1 MEERSD
7 DGIVVLHG
15 KNGNDLRLYF
25 VAGVKFEEQFYA
37 ILKPCDNLPEGM
49 AEDEAFVFHVA
60 RGGGEGKDVYTPC
73 FDERVIN
80 GVFAEYAK
88 MSDGE

>member
-1 MEERSD
+1 MKEKTD

-15 KNGNDLRLYF
+15 KDGRELKLYF
-25 VAGVKFEEQFYA
+25 VAGVKFEEKFYA

-49 AEDEAFVFHVA
+49 AENEAFVFHVA
-60 RGGGEGKDVYTPC
+60 RGADGEKDVYTPC

-80 GVFAEYAK
+80 GVFVEYGK
-88 MSDGE
+88 LSDDE